1 MLYSFKFDE
10 TMTQAKNNMKAT
22 LNIDQRHVTRIFL
35 GQGSFVGELGHFN
48 KQHNFPTAQ
57 ERENPQEKNLSFF
70 CQETLKNFILNEEF
84 YP

>member
-10 TMTQAKNNMKAT
+10 TMTQAKNNLKAT

-48 KQHNFPTAQ
+48 KQHNFTYSTRKREPTGKKSIIFLP
-57 ERENPQEKNLSFF
+57 RNS
-70 CQETLKNFILNEEF
+70 
-84 YP
+84 